1 MGNHRKTIIAAFLV
15 AAGLVTAACV
25 SGDERN
31 EAAEDAITTTA
42 VQTSTSA
49 VETETEAAD
58 ADASGTAAEANN
70 DDTATGEVDA
80 AVTTMLN
87 NLAVVYRDTE
97 GVWPG
102 FDPTEHPTVVAMRNG
117 STVTGAVAVNHPAP
131 DALGNAEL
139 IDTGD
144 APFTAHYV
152 TDLADPAS
160 LDKVQ
165 FFEFNSQQGGV
176 DSFVMVADPSDSI
189 LAPTAPEFATTY
201 IHEMFHRY
209 QFANFNES
217 LFQDFEN
224 YPYTKENL
232 ELAALEGRALTEA
245 LRAETDAARD
255 EAAARFAAIRMA
267 RRAAA
272 PEVGRLDDPQE
283 ISEGTARY
291 VEHRVAAED
300 FGAAYHRG
308 NVDSGEIPT
317 DVSAQFGVKETFGFG
332 RFYAT
337 GAAILDLLHR
347 MEVPN
352 YTDRVEA
359 NEAPAT
365 ILADVLGVTEAD
377 VADLVAEAKTNY
389 DPLNELTEQAEA
401 GAAAA
406 ADEPPIFSDDSG
418 ADGEGDFGG
427 GGEEIEITDEEIECL
442 IERGVDLEDEGS
454 TISDEDFA
462 ACIG

>member
-1 MGNHRKTIIAAFLV
+1 
-15 AAGLVTAACV
+15 
-25 SGDERN
+25 
-31 EAAEDAITTTA
+31 
-42 VQTSTSA
+42 
-49 VETETEAAD
+49 
-58 ADASGTAAEANN
+58 
-70 DDTATGEVDA
+70 
-80 AVTTMLN
+80 
-87 NLAVVYRDTE
+87 
-97 GVWPG
+97 
-102 FDPTEHPTVVAMRNG
+102 
-117 STVTGAVAVNHPAP
+117 
-131 DALGNAEL
+131 
-139 IDTGD
+139 
-144 APFTAHYV
+144 
-152 TDLADPAS
+152 
-160 LDKVQ
+160 
-165 FFEFNSQQGGV
+165 
-176 DSFVMVADPSDSI
+176 
-189 LAPTAPEFATTY
+189 
-201 IHEMFHRY
+201 MFHRY